1 MKDIRAL
8 VRQILAEELGRH
20 GIGTGGPRREPVS
33 IRRSADLD
41 AFALRVLEMARSV
54 DLAAELRSGRLR
66 FELESGSASPSRSIA
81 ERPSAR
87 ASAPAAATPRF
98 DKGLVT
104 EKHVAGLAN
113 GASISVGKSVCFTPL
128 AKDELRRKG
137 IKVERKAS

>member
-1 MKDIRAL
+1 MNDIRSL

-20 GIGTGGPRREPVS
+20 GIGAGGPRREPVS

-66 FELESGSASPSRSIA
+66 FELESGSAPPARSIA
-81 ERPSAR
+81 ETPSAR
-87 ASAPAAATPRF
+87 ASAPAGAAARF

-104 EKHVAGLAN
+104 EKHIAGLAH